1 MVFVQRCAQP
11 ILERP
16 VVFLGVQPVERE
28 SIFINLLASV
38 VDCPDGGDR
47 SVEAGP
53 TVLVRPEDADDL
65 KHRRVDLDIFPDQGL
80 SRGCLLKSRQPF
92 LFLSGHAQK
101 LPRVVAV
108 HHYDPS
114 PLLDVDL
121 VDEPAVEEAELVH
134 F

>member
-16 VVFLGVQPVERE
+16 VLLLGVQPVERE

-65 KHRRVDLDIFPDQGL
+65 KHRRVDLDIFPNQRFRRCRFL
-80 SRGCLLKSRQPF
+80 ESRKTFLLFSR
-92 LFLSGHAQK
+92 HTQK
-101 LPRVVAV
+101 FPCVVAV
-108 HHYDPS
+108 HHDDPS

-121 VDEPAVEEAELVH
+121 VDESAIEKAELVH